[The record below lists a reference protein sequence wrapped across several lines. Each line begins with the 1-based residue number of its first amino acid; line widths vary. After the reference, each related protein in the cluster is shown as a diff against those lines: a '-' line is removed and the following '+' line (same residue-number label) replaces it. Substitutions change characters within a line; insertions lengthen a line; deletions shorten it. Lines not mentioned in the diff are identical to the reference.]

1 MAGNIGS
8 GAPSRRYV
16 PDGHPV
22 SWWMLLVTTGAILI
36 TSVDRVILPRVQPA
50 LQDEFGLSN
59 TAAGF
64 LNSPNFIGI
73 TIGAIAL
80 GVAATISASVAGVV
94 IDNFGFAINYVVL
107 AILCLTALIPLAFM
121 RETRVTG
128 GEAAQ
133 E

>member
-1 MAGNIGS
+1 MAGDIGS

-16 PDGHPV
+16 PRGHPI
-22 SWWMLLVTTGAILI
+22 SWWMLLVTTGAIPI
-36 TSVDRVILPRVQPA
+36 TSV
-50 LQDEFGLSN
+50 
-59 TAAGF
+59 AG
-64 LNSPNFIGI
+64 I
-73 TIGAIAL
+73 
-80 GVAATISASVAGVV
+80 V

-107 AILCLTALIPLAFM
+107 AIPCLIALIPLAFM

>member
-1 MAGNIGS
+1 MAGDIGS

-16 PDGHPV
+16 PRGHPI
-22 SWWMLLVTTGAILI
+22 SWWMLLVTTGWIILLGWGI
-36 TSVDRVILPRVQPA
+36 LRNSSFPVLYAFLIDSVPDA
-50 LQDEFGLSN
+50 ASSGMGLM
-59 TAAGF
+59 
-64 LNSPNFIGI
+64 IG
-73 TIGAIAL
+73 IAL
-80 GVAATISASVAGVV
+80 GVAATISASVAGIV

-107 AILCLTALIPLAFM
+107 AIPCLMALIPLAFM